1 MKTQG
6 WLPQGW
12 FANGIEGRHVL
23 MGLVAF
29 FGVMFVANGLL
40 VYYALGTFSGG
51 DRPDPY
57 RSGLNYNETIA
68 AAERQAALG
77 WQADVAYDTGAQRV
91 TLRFVDEADAPVTEL
106 DLEATLTRPA
116 TNREDR
122 TLRFRESAPG
132 VYVSD
137 VVLEPGGWV
146 LSVVSSAHADGEPL
160 HRLKTRLF
168 VEEGS

>member
-6 WLPQGW
+6 WFAQAW

-23 MGLVAF
+23 AGLVVF

-77 WQADVAYDTGAQRV
+77 WRTDVAYDADAKRL
-91 TLRFVDEADAPVTEL
+91 TLRFLDKAAEPVTGL
-106 DLEATLTRPA
+106 ALAATLTRPA
-116 TNREDR
+116 TNRDDR
-122 TLRFRESAPG
+122 TLEFREISQG

-137 VVLEPGGWV
+137 VPLERGSWV
-146 LSVVSSAHADGEPL
+146 LSVVSSAHAEGAPL
-160 HRLKTRLF
+160 HRLKRRFF
-168 VEEGS
+168 VEDHS